1 MVWSRVRTVLAGASR
16 SPVGRLPRRM
26 SSRLRKLP
34 PIVLAVLVVLGVS
47 ACGDSH
53 TKVTTGTYA
62 GEAGKAAPYL
72 NVGPLLY
79 QVQVSRQ
86 LNPANEED
94 ASYLQGLSATER
106 QLGPGEEW
114 FAMFIQVYNNNS
126 TPYTDSDS
134 FTITDTQENSYTP
147 VSLGEANLYA
157 YRPGTVPAKSQIP
170 RPGTVPAD
178 FGPQG
183 ALLLFKIKIV
193 SLDNRPMEVKIT
205 NPENPAESA
214 SAILDV

>member
-1 MVWSRVRTVLAGASR
+1 MF
-16 SPVGRLPRRM
+16 
-26 SSRLRKLP
+26 SRLRKLP
-34 PIVLAVLVVLGVS
+34 PIVLAVLVVLGIS

-86 LNPANEED
+86 LNPANQED
-94 ASYLQGLSATER
+94 QSYLQGLSPSER
-106 QLGPGEEW
+106 ELGPGEEW
-114 FAMFIQVYNNNS
+114 FAMFVQVFNNS
-126 TPYTDSDS
+126 GQPYTDSSS

-147 VSLGEANLYA
+147 VSLGEANQYA
-157 YRPGTVPAKSQIP
+157 YRQGTVPAKSQIP
-170 RPGTVPAD
+170 RPGTVAAD

-193 SLDNRPMEVKIT
+193 SLDNRPMELKVT

-214 SAILDV
+214 SAVLDV

>member
-1 MVWSRVRTVLAGASR
+1 MF
-16 SPVGRLPRRM
+16 
-26 SSRLRKLP
+26 SRLRKLP
-34 PIVLAVLVVLGVS
+34 PIVLAVLVVVGVS

-79 QVQVSRQ
+79 QVQISRQ

-94 ASYLQGLSATER
+94 ASYLQGLSESER
-106 QLGPGEEW
+106 KLGPGEEW
-114 FAMFIQVYNNNS
+114 FAMFVLVYNNSSQPHQDANN
-126 TPYTDSDS
+126 

-147 VSLGEANLYA
+147 VSLGEANQYA
-157 YRPGTVPAKSQIP
+157 YRTGIVPAKGQIP
-170 RPGTVPAD
+170 KLGTVAAD

-214 SAILDV
+214 SAVLDV

>member
-1 MVWSRVRTVLAGASR
+1 
-16 SPVGRLPRRM
+16 M

-34 PIVLAVLVVLGVS
+34 PAVLAVLAVLGVS

-72 NVGPLLY
+72 NVGQLLY

-86 LNPANEED
+86 LNPANSED
-94 ASYLQGLSATER
+94 ASYLQGLSASER
-106 QLGPGEEW
+106 KLEPGQEW
-114 FAMFIQVYNNNS
+114 FAMFILVLNNTNQAHI
-126 TPYTDSDS
+126 DANS
-134 FTITDTQENSYTP
+134 FTITDTQNNTYIP
-147 VSLGEANLYA
+147 LALGEANQYA
-157 YRPGTVPAKSQIP
+157 YRPGTVPAKGQVP
-170 RPGTVPAD
+170 KLGTVPAD

-183 ALLLFKIKIV
+183 ALLLFKIQVV

-214 SAILDV
+214 SAVLDV

>member
-1 MVWSRVRTVLAGASR
+1 MF
-16 SPVGRLPRRM
+16 
-26 SSRLRKLP
+26 SRLRKLP

-86 LNPANEED
+86 LNPADQED
-94 ASYLQGLSATER
+94 QSYLQGLSATER
-106 QLGPGEEW
+106 KLEPGEEW
-114 FAMFIQVYNNNS
+114 FAMFVQVFNNGS
-126 TPYTDSDS
+126 RPDTDSNS

-147 VSLGEANLYA
+147 VSLGEANQYA
-157 YRPGTVPAKSQIP
+157 YRQGTVPAKSQIP
-170 RPGTVPAD
+170 RPGTVAAD

-183 ALLLFKIKIV
+183 ALLLFKIKLV
-193 SLDNRPMEVKIT
+193 SLDNRPMELKIT
-205 NPENPAESA
+205 DPENPAESA
-214 SAILDV
+214 SAVLDV

>member
-1 MVWSRVRTVLAGASR
+1 MF
-16 SPVGRLPRRM
+16 
-26 SSRLRKLP
+26 SRLRKLP
-34 PIVLAVLVVLGVS
+34 PIVLALLVALGVS

-79 QVQVSRQ
+79 QVQISRQ
-86 LNPANEED
+86 LNPANQED
-94 ASYLQGLSATER
+94 ASYLQGLSASER
-106 QLGPGEEW
+106 TLEPGEEW
-114 FAMFIQVYNNNS
+114 FAMFVQVYNISNKPHLDAN
-126 TPYTDSDS
+126 S

-147 VSLGEANLYA
+147 LSLGEANQYA
-157 YRPGTVPAKSQIP
+157 YRPGTVPANSQIP
-170 RPGTVPAD
+170 KPGTVAAD

-183 ALLLFKIKIV
+183 ALLLFKIKLA
-193 SLDNRPMEVKIT
+193 SLDNRPMEVKIVD
-205 NPENPAESA
+205 PENPAETA

>member
-1 MVWSRVRTVLAGASR
+1 
-16 SPVGRLPRRM
+16 M

-106 QLGPGEEW
+106 QLGSGEEW
-114 FAMFIQVYNNNS
+114 FAMFIQVYNNNNQ
-126 TPYTDSDS
+126 PYTDSDS

>member
-1 MVWSRVRTVLAGASR
+1 
-16 SPVGRLPRRM
+16 M
-26 SSRLRKLP
+26 SSRLRKFPLVLP
-34 PIVLAVLVVLGVS
+34 ALLALLALS
-47 ACGDSH
+47 ACGQAH
-53 TKVTTGTYA
+53 TRVTTGTYA
-62 GEAGKAAPYL
+62 GEGGADAPYL
-72 NVGPLLY
+72 YVGPLIY

-106 QLGPGEEW
+106 KLGPGEEW

-126 TPYTDSDS
+126 KPYTDSDS

-147 VSLGEANLYA
+147 VSLGEANQYA

-170 RPGTVPAD
+170 RPGTVAAD

-214 SAILDV
+214 SAVLDV

>member
-1 MVWSRVRTVLAGASR
+1 
-16 SPVGRLPRRM
+16 M

-34 PIVLAVLVVLGVS
+34 PIVLALFVVLGVS

-114 FAMFIQVYNNNS
+114 FAMFVQVYNNNNQ
-126 TPYTDSDS
+126 PYTDSDS